1 VSTISAGPEPIF
13 IERYFGDG
21 RRAEV
26 VTVEGRVLARVYAS
40 SGRLYLE
47 HEYESIGEATTTVML
62 WNGDG
67 WPLSEQQRRNEAPR

>member
-1 VSTISAGPEPIF
+1 MIGAGPEPIL

-26 VTVEGRVLARVYAS
+26 VSIGDRILARVYAA

-47 HEYESIGEATTTVML
+47 HDFDNLAEATTTLML

-67 WPLSEQQRRNEAPR
+67 WPLSERQRRELMGG